1 MDKCMWIS
9 VDRFAE
15 LIVME
20 QKFHEVIEAVY
31 SASSLSYDKSRLSID
46 TSSIE
51 NLLRVTDADRYWE
64 VYEILKEKEN
74 ETNQD

>member
-1 MDKCMWIS
+1 MDKVMWLP

-31 SASSLSYDKSRLSID
+31 QASSLSYDKSRLSID

-74 ETNQD
+74 GIDKD